1 MMAPYLIVSDIH
13 GNYEALEAVLE
24 DAKGRHDRILC
35 LGDLVGYGADPN
47 PVAEWAKSNVVSIVR
62 GNHDRACT
70 GTDLLE
76 HFNPAARASALW
88 TRGALTPGNSTYLEH
103 LARGPLRVTDTGNG
117 GGDGGFDLVHGSPLD
132 EDEYLVGLEDVLFL
146 GEQLETK
153 LTFFGHTHLQGGFLL
168 APRSASRILMHRVLQ
183 LEPDYYYL
191 INPGS
196 VGQPRDGDPRAAYA
210 LYSPEDRTVEFRR
223 VPYDIGKAAAKIL
236 QAGLPES
243 LAMRLFDGI

>member
-1 MMAPYLIVSDIH
+1 MPYLILSDIH

-24 DAKGRHDRILC
+24 DARGRYDRILC

-47 PVAEWAKSNVVSIVR
+47 QVTAWAKSNVVSIVR

-76 HFNPAARASALW
+76 YFNPSARASALW
-88 TRGALTPGNSTYLEH
+88 TRGALTPGNSNYLEH
-103 LARGPLRVTDTGNG
+103 LARGPLRVAHNG
-117 GGDGGFDLVHGSPLD
+117 GSDHGFDLVHGSPLD
-132 EDEYLVGLEDVLFL
+132 EDEYLVGLEDIQFL
-146 GEQLETK
+146 GEYLETK
-153 LTFFGHTHLQGGFLL
+153 LTFFGHTHVQGGFLL
-168 APRSASRILMHRVLQ
+168 APRSVSRILMTRVLH

-210 LYSPEDRTVEFRR
+210 LYSPEDRTIEYGR
-223 VPYDIGKAAAKIL
+223 VPYDIGRAAAKIL
-236 QAGLPES
+236 QAELPES
-243 LAMRLFDGI
+243 LAMRLFEGI